1 MLAAAAAL
9 VEKAARLSTRHWEGA
24 ADALERANA
33 LRMKSFELIEED
45 SQAYLAYVD
54 AVRAAKGLEGAAQ
67 ADAVGSAHALTID
80 VPLRLTRAAAEVVE
94 LAVQLADR
102 GNPTLRADAVV
113 AAILGAAAAEAAA
126 TLIRVNVED
135 NDDVGLREAQ
145 ELAGRAIKLVRSVR
159 TPDSKAAH
167 AD

>member
-1 MLAAAAAL
+1 
-9 VEKAARLSTRHWEGA
+9 
-24 ADALERANA
+24 
-33 LRMKSFELIEED
+33 MKSFELIEED

-67 ADAVGSAHALTID
+67 AEAVGSAHALTID
-80 VPLRLTRAAAEVVE
+80 VPLRLTRAAAEVVGI
-94 LAVQLADR
+94 AVQLADS
-102 GNPTLRADAVV
+102 GNPNLRADAVV

-135 NDDVGLREAQ
+135 NDDVRLRDAQ
-145 ELAGRAIKLVRSVR
+145 EQAGRAIKLARSVR
-159 TPDSKAAH
+159 TTDSKAAH

>member
-24 ADALERANA
+24 AAALERANA

-45 SQAYLAYVD
+45 SQAYLAFVE
-54 AVRAAKGLEGAAQ
+54 AVRAANGLEGAAQ
-67 ADAVGSAHALTID
+67 AKAVASAHALTID

-94 LAVQLADR
+94 LAAQLADR
-102 GNPTLRADAVV
+102 GNPNLRADAVV
-113 AAILGAAAAEAAA
+113 AAILAAAAAEAGA
-126 TLIRVNVED
+126 TLITVNVDD
-135 NDDVGLREAQ
+135 NDDVRLREAQ
-145 ELAGRAIKLVRSVR
+145 ELSGRAVKLARSVR